1 MSIDWDEA
9 FSITI
14 NVNNVAVGLGL
25 NLEKS
30 IHYLDLDPPALL
42 HVGYLVLTY
51 WSGSRD
57 LEKVKKINP
66 VNMSA

>member
-1 MSIDWDEA
+1 MGVPV
-9 FSITI
+9 
-14 NVNNVAVGLGL
+14 NVSNVVLGLGL
-25 NLEKS
+25 NLERS
-30 IHYLDLDPPALL
+30 THLDLDPPALL
-42 HVGYLVLTY
+42 HGGRPVLTY

>member
-25 NLEKS
+25 NLERS

-42 HVGYLVLTY
+42 HGGHPVLTY
-51 WSGSRD
+51 WSGAEILRR
-57 LEKVKKINP
+57 
-66 VNMSA
+66 

>member
-25 NLEKS
+25 NLERS

-42 HVGYLVLTY
+42 HRGRPVLTY
-51 WSGSRD
+51 WSGAEILRR
-57 LEKVKKINP
+57 
-66 VNMSA
+66 

>member
-25 NLEKS
+25 NLERS

-42 HVGYLVLTY
+42 HGGYPVLTY